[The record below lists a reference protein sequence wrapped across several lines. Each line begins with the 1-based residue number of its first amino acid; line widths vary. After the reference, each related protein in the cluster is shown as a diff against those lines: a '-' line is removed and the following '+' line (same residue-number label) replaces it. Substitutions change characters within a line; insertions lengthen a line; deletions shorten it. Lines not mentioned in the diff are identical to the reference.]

1 MDWVDC
7 NKVYMISARRDD
19 LKAIWEGVG
28 GWSVWL
34 DEKRSQSFQDWNL
47 LEKCLDGVE
56 TGVPVCLFDGE
67 EDVTENQGV
76 DGNEESD
83 L

>member
-1 MDWVDC
+1 MGGKYVDKYVDKMQLP
-7 NKVYMISARRDD
+7 NYY
-19 LKAIWEGVG
+19 VG

-34 DEKRSQSFQDWNL
+34 DEKRSQPFEDWNL

-56 TGVPVCLFDGE
+56 TGVPIRLFNGE
-67 EDVTENQGV
+67 EDVTENEDEGR
-76 DGNEESD
+76 NEEND